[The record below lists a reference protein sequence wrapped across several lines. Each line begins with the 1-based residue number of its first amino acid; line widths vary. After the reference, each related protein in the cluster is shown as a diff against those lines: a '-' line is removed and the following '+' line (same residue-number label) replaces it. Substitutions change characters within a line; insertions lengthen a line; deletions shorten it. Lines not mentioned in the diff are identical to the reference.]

1 MSTRAALVRSCGRAE
16 PVSIARSA
24 RAIPG
29 RPAAPYRPSRP
40 GGHTTTNVDGKSIG
54 GWKRGAVVAVPAFVF
69 AAGLG
74 LGKIVRDCS
83 LTCNVGYR
91 YAPLAILAVAL
102 AVVPLASVANRSE
115 RRWGY
120 RRWQLSSL
128 ALAAASLIGF
138 RLLTFWLVRGQDAA
152 LAAGRPDA
160 AWLEAL
166 RWAYLAFYVWVGALA
181 TLLSAN
187 VLSSVQRVF
196 PAEERERG
204 VAGLPL
210 AFALGGLAGSLLA
223 SEGAA
228 WLMTRFHWRYE
239 AVRDHLMIAMAACF
253 LLQVPVV
260 LAIERLFPP
269 PRATEAPSGRASLS
283 AALRRVF
290 ATRVTSGIAAV
301 VLLGGAADTLLA
313 YGFYW
318 LVSLQVGYEN
328 GRTLY
333 FATFYAWLN
342 GVNLALLAFGTPRLI
357 QRFGL
362 GFALVSLPLAA
373 AAGASVLA
381 IHAVVTVMYAL
392 RIATTSLRSALYEP
406 ALNRLL
412 VAIPAGE
419 GGPTRLL
426 RGLIPR
432 FGEALGAVVALVFSL
447 VPALDVRA
455 LALLLVALLLAWAA
469 AAAALRS
476 ALPPRDGAGGVWRV
490 DE

>member
-1 MSTRAALVRSCGRAE
+1 VASCFVRQRPAVDSGPGGRAT
-16 PVSIARSA
+16 
-24 RAIPG
+24 
-29 RPAAPYRPSRP
+29 
-40 GGHTTTNVDGKSIG
+40 TTTNGNPIG
-54 GWKRGAVVAVPAFVF
+54 GWKRGALVAVPAGIF

-102 AVVPLASVANRSE
+102 AVVPLASVAIRSE

-128 ALAAASLIGF
+128 AVAAASLLGF
-138 RLLTFWLVRGQDAA
+138 RLLTFWLVRGQEAA
-152 LAAGRPDA
+152 LAAGRPEA
-160 AWLEAL
+160 AWIEAL
-166 RWAYLAFYVWVGALA
+166 RWAYLAFYVCVGALA

-196 PAEERERG
+196 PSDERERG
-204 VAGLPL
+204 VAALPL
-210 AFALGGLAGSLLA
+210 AFALGGLVGSLLA

-228 WLMTRFHWRYE
+228 WLMMRFHWRYE
-239 AVRDHLMIAMAACF
+239 VVRDHLMIAMAACF
-253 LLQVPVV
+253 LLQAPVV

-269 PRATEAPSGRASLS
+269 PPPPDPPAPRPSLR
-283 AALRRVF
+283 AALRQIF
-290 ATRVTSGIAAV
+290 ASRLTSGVAAV

-333 FATFYAWLN
+333 FATFYVWLN

-357 QRFGL
+357 RRFGL

-381 IHAVVTVMYAL
+381 IHAVVSVMYAL

-406 ALNRLL
+406 ALNRVL

-419 GGPTRLL
+419 TGATRLL
-426 RGLIPR
+426 RGLVPR
-432 FGEALGAVVALVFSL
+432 IGEALGALVALVFSL
-447 VPALDVRA
+447 VPSLGVRT
-455 LALLLVALLLAWAA
+455 LALLLVAVLVTWAA
-469 AAAALRS
+469 AATALRAALAPSPAPSRPHP
-476 ALPPRDGAGGVWRV
+476 A
-490 DE
+490 

>member
-1 MSTRAALVRSCGRAE
+1 VASCFVRQRPAVDSGPGGRAT
-16 PVSIARSA
+16 
-24 RAIPG
+24 
-29 RPAAPYRPSRP
+29 
-40 GGHTTTNVDGKSIG
+40 TTTNGNPIG
-54 GWKRGAVVAVPAFVF
+54 GWKRGALVAVPAGIF

-102 AVVPLASVANRSE
+102 AVVPLASVAIRSE

-128 ALAAASLIGF
+128 AVAAASLLGF
-138 RLLTFWLVRGQDAA
+138 RLLTFWLVRGQEAA
-152 LAAGRPDA
+152 LAAGRPEA
-160 AWLEAL
+160 AWIEAL
-166 RWAYLAFYVWVGALA
+166 RWAYLAFYVCVGALA

-196 PAEERERG
+196 PSDERERG
-204 VAGLPL
+204 VAALPL
-210 AFALGGLAGSLLA
+210 AFALGGLVGSLLA

-228 WLMTRFHWRYE
+228 WLMMRFHWRYE
-239 AVRDHLMIAMAACF
+239 VVRDHLMIAMAACF
-253 LLQVPVV
+253 LLQAPVV

-269 PRATEAPSGRASLS
+269 PPPPDPPAPRPSLR
-283 AALRRVF
+283 AALRQIF
-290 ATRVTSGIAAV
+290 ASRLTSGVAAV

-318 LVSLQVGYEN
+318 LVSLQIGYEN

-333 FATFYAWLN
+333 FATFYVWLN
-342 GVNLALLAFGTPRLI
+342 GVNLAFLAFGAPRLI
-357 QRFGL
+357 RRFGL

-381 IHAVVTVMYAL
+381 IHAVVSVMYAL
-392 RIATTSLRSALYEP
+392 RIATTSLRSALFEP

-432 FGEALGAVVALVFSL
+432 AGEALGAVVALVFSL
-447 VPALDVRA
+447 VPGLGVRT

-476 ALPPRDGAGGVWRV
+476 ALPAPDRAGGV
-490 DE
+490 

>member
-1 MSTRAALVRSCGRAE
+1 MWHPASSGGVRL
-16 PVSIARSA
+16 SI
-24 RAIPG
+24 
-29 RPAAPYRPSRP
+29 PAP
-40 GGHTTTNVDGKSIG
+40 GGGATTTTSGNPNG
-54 GWKRGAVVAVPAFVF
+54 GWKQSALVAVPAFFF

-102 AVVPLASVANRSE
+102 AVVPLASVAIRQE
-115 RRWGY
+115 RRCGY

-128 ALAAASLIGF
+128 ALAAASLLGF
-138 RLLTFWLVRGQDAA
+138 RLLTFWLVREQEAA
-152 LAAGRPDA
+152 LAAGRPEG
-160 AWLEAL
+160 AWIEAL

-204 VAGLPL
+204 VAALPL
-210 AFALGGLAGSLLA
+210 AFALGGLVGSLAA

-228 WLMTRFHWRYE
+228 WLMLRFHWRYE
-239 AVRDHLMIAMAACF
+239 LVRDHLMIATAACF

-260 LAIERLFPP
+260 LAIERRFPPLRATDAPP
-269 PRATEAPSGRASLS
+269 PRPNLRS
-283 AALRRVF
+283 ALRRVF
-290 ATRVTSGIAAV
+290 ATRLTSGIAAV

-357 QRFGL
+357 RRFGL

-381 IHAVVTVMYAL
+381 LHAVVTVMYAL

-406 ALNRLL
+406 ALNRVL

-426 RGLIPR
+426 RGLVPR
-432 FGEALGAVVALVFSL
+432 VGEALGAVVALVFSL

-469 AAAALRS
+469 AAVALRP
-476 ALPPRDGAGGVWRV
+476 ALPPRDGAGHPWKPGP
-490 DE
+490 